1 MDYDGIPLAFDIY
14 PGNKNEQPTLKT
26 IEKRVLQ
33 DYGLEEVIICTD
45 AGLSSKTNRKFNDRT
60 LGGERMRSF
69 ITTQSIKQL
78 PEYIKDFALDP
89 NGWHLI
95 NDSKTYNLNELD
107 EEADYNK
114 IFYKDR
120 WIKED
125 VSKLSTQNQTRSDR
139 PRKGAH

>member
-1 MDYDGIPLAFDIY
+1 MWH
-14 PGNKNEQPTLKT
+14 KK
-26 IEKRVLQ
+26 VLQ

-45 AGLSSKTNRKFNDRT
+45 AGLSTKTNRKFNDRT

-114 IFYKDR
+114 IFLQR
-120 WIKED
+120 
-125 VSKLSTQNQTRSDR
+125 
-139 PRKGAH
+139 